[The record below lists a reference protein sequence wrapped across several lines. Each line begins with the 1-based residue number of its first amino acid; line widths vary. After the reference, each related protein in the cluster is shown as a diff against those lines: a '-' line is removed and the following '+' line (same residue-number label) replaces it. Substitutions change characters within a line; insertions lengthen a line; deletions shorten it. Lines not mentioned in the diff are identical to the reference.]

1 MGELC
6 HGRRLYGA
14 LHTSLR
20 VFGAITTSRPRVG
33 VTSLT
38 FNKDRLEIE
47 LKWTM
52 AASAPFMGDAVKVV
66 SFFFFGGGS
75 AFFVE

>member
-20 VFGAITTSRPRVG
+20 VLGAITPARPRVG
-33 VTSLT
+33 VTSIN
-38 FNKDRLEIE
+38 FHKEKREIE
-47 LKWTM
+47 LKWTL
-52 AASAPFMGDAVKVV
+52 AANAPFMGDAVKVTTV
-66 SFFFFGGGS
+66 PLPLG
-75 AFFVE
+75 VRR